1 MQQKPLAIGIVA
13 PNAHVEI
20 LTTLPQLLTAYLESY
35 LAEFLFD
42 IAKGKS
48 QNSKRV
54 EQ

>member
-1 MQQKPLAIGIVA
+1 MQQKPLAIEIVD

-20 LTTLPQLLTAYLESY
+20 PTTLPQPLTAYLESY

-42 IAKGKS
+42 LARDKI

-54 EQ
+54 E